1 MEQRAAAILEKYSPQ
16 LIVPRDLTAGGRAA
30 TLLFNPDITDGVT
43 LRMTV
48 HALTKYEGKLTSAEQ
63 AAKEVLTAAEVKI
76 AEAKISESAAQAK
89 DSATKQG
96 GLRDVSIMEPVAKEA
111 VETGK
116 CRARVKVAFGNG
128 SSKVETAQLIK
139 TEKGWLVTFGL

>member
-1 MEQRAAAILEKYSPQ
+1 MINRRRFIQASAL
-16 LIVPRDLTAGGRAA
+16 LIAGTS
-30 TLLFNPDITDGVT
+30 TL
-43 LRMTV
+43 
-48 HALTKYEGKLTSAEQ
+48 ALTGCGSPKTPEDVACAFVRALYRGDAAE
-63 AAKEVLTAAEVKI
+63 ATKFFHVPADAKDAEVKI

-89 DSATKQG
+89 DSASKQG
-96 GLRDVSIMEPVAKEA
+96 GLPVAMEA
-111 VETGK
+111 IEAGK

>member
-1 MEQRAAAILEKYSPQ
+1 MINRRRFIQASAL
-16 LIVPRDLTAGGRAA
+16 LIAGTS
-30 TLLFNPDITDGVT
+30 TL
-43 LRMTV
+43 
-48 HALTKYEGKLTSAEQ
+48 ALTGCGSPKTPEDVACAFVRALYRGD
-63 AAKEVLTAAEVKI
+63 AAEAMKI

>member
-1 MEQRAAAILEKYSPQ
+1 MINRRRFIQASAL
-16 LIVPRDLTAGGRAA
+16 LIAGTS
-30 TLLFNPDITDGVT
+30 TL
-43 LRMTV
+43 
-48 HALTKYEGKLTSAEQ
+48 ALTGCGSPKTPEDVACAFVRALYRGD
-63 AAKEVLTAAEVKI
+63 AAE
-76 AEAKISESAAQAK
+76 
-89 DSATKQG
+89 ATKQG

>member
-1 MEQRAAAILEKYSPQ
+1 MINRRRFIQASAL
-16 LIVPRDLTAGGRAA
+16 LIAGTS
-30 TLLFNPDITDGVT
+30 TL
-43 LRMTV
+43 
-48 HALTKYEGKLTSAEQ
+48 ALTGCGSPKTPEDVACAFVRALYRGDAAE
-63 AAKEVLTAAEVKI
+63 ATKFFHVPADARDAEVKIAVMSFII

>member
-1 MEQRAAAILEKYSPQ
+1 MINRRRFIQASAL
-16 LIVPRDLTAGGRAA
+16 LIAGTS
-30 TLLFNPDITDGVT
+30 TL
-43 LRMTV
+43 
-48 HALTKYEGKLTSAEQ
+48 ALTGCGSPKTPEDVACAFVRALYRGD
-63 AAKEVLTAAEVKI
+63 AAEATKFFHVPADARD

>member
-1 MEQRAAAILEKYSPQ
+1 MINRRRFIQASAL
-16 LIVPRDLTAGGRAA
+16 LIAGAS
-30 TLLFNPDITDGVT
+30 TL
-43 LRMTV
+43 
-48 HALTKYEGKLTSAEQ
+48 ALTGCGSPKTPEDVACAFVRALYRGD
-63 AAKEVLTAAEVKI
+63 AAEATKFFLVI

-89 DSATKQG
+89 DSASKQG

>member
-1 MEQRAAAILEKYSPQ
+1 MINRRRFIQASAL
-16 LIVPRDLTAGGRAA
+16 LVAGTS
-30 TLLFNPDITDGVT
+30 TL
-43 LRMTV
+43 
-48 HALTKYEGKLTSAEQ
+48 ALTGCGSPKTPEDVACAFVRALYRGDAAE
-63 AAKEVLTAAEVKI
+63 ATKFFHVPADARDAEVKI
-76 AEAKISESAAQAK
+76 AEGAAQAK

-111 VETGK
+111 IEAGK

>member
-1 MEQRAAAILEKYSPQ
+1 MINRRRFIQASAL
-16 LIVPRDLTAGGRAA
+16 LIAGTS
-30 TLLFNPDITDGVT
+30 TL
-43 LRMTV
+43 
-48 HALTKYEGKLTSAEQ
+48 ALTGCGSPKTPEDVACAFVRALYRGDPAD
-63 AAKEVLTAAEVKI
+63 ARDAEVKI

-111 VETGK
+111 IEAGK

>member
-1 MEQRAAAILEKYSPQ
+1 MINRRRFIQASALLIAGTSTLAITGCGSPKTPEDVACAFVRALYRGDAAEATKFFH
-16 LIVPRDLTAGGRAA
+16 VPAD
-30 TLLFNPDITDGVT
+30 
-43 LRMTV
+43 
-48 HALTKYEGKLTSAEQ
+48 
-63 AAKEVLTAAEVKI
+63 AKDAEVKI

-111 VETGK
+111 VEAGK

>member
-1 MEQRAAAILEKYSPQ
+1 MINRRRFIQASAL
-16 LIVPRDLTAGGRAA
+16 LIAGTS
-30 TLLFNPDITDGVT
+30 TL
-43 LRMTV
+43 
-48 HALTKYEGKLTSAEQ
+48 ALTGCGSSKTPEDVACAFVRALYRGDAAE
-63 AAKEVLTAAEVKI
+63 ATKFFHVPADARDAEVKI

-116 CRARVKVAFGNG
+116 YRARITITISHR
-128 SSKVETAQLIK
+128 SSNHETAQLIK

>member
-1 MEQRAAAILEKYSPQ
+1 MINRRRFIQASAL
-16 LIVPRDLTAGGRAA
+16 LIAGTS
-30 TLLFNPDITDGVT
+30 TL
-43 LRMTV
+43 
-48 HALTKYEGKLTSAEQ
+48 ALTGCGSPKTPEDVACAFVRALYRGD
-63 AAKEVLTAAEVKI
+63 AADARDAEVKI

>member
-1 MEQRAAAILEKYSPQ
+1 MINRRRFIQASAL
-16 LIVPRDLTAGGRAA
+16 LIAGTS
-30 TLLFNPDITDGVT
+30 TL
-43 LRMTV
+43 
-48 HALTKYEGKLTSAEQ
+48 ALTGCGSSKTPEDVACAFVRALYRGD
-63 AAKEVLTAAEVKI
+63 AADARDAEVKI

>member
-1 MEQRAAAILEKYSPQ
+1 MINRRRFIQASAL
-16 LIVPRDLTAGGRAA
+16 LIAGTS
-30 TLLFNPDITDGVT
+30 TL
-43 LRMTV
+43 
-48 HALTKYEGKLTSAEQ
+48 ALTGCGSPKTPEDVACAFVRALYRGDAAE
-63 AAKEVLTAAEVKI
+63 ATKFFHVPADAEVKI
-76 AEAKISESAAQAK
+76 AAAKISESAAQAK
-89 DSATKQG
+89 DSASKQG

-111 VETGK
+111 IEAGK

>member
-1 MEQRAAAILEKYSPQ
+1 MINRRRFIQASAL
-16 LIVPRDLTAGGRAA
+16 LIAGTS
-30 TLLFNPDITDGVT
+30 TL
-43 LRMTV
+43 
-48 HALTKYEGKLTSAEQ
+48 ALTGCGSPKTPEDVACAFVRALYRGD
-63 AAKEVLTAAEVKI
+63 AAEATKFFHVP

-89 DSATKQG
+89 DSASKQG

-111 VETGK
+111 IEAGK

>member
-1 MEQRAAAILEKYSPQ
+1 MINRRRFIQASAL
-16 LIVPRDLTAGGRAA
+16 LIAGTS
-30 TLLFNPDITDGVT
+30 TL
-43 LRMTV
+43 
-48 HALTKYEGKLTSAEQ
+48 ALTGCGSPKTPEDVACAFVRALYRGDAAE
-63 AAKEVLTAAEVKI
+63 ATKFFYVPADARDAEVKI

-96 GLRDVSIMEPVAKEA
+96 GLRDVSIMEA